1 MTPAELARIH
11 AASFVTPRAWSEAE
25 IAETLGS
32 YGCFLELALGGF
44 LIGRVI
50 VDEAELLTVAVA
62 PEYRK
67 QGIGMTLVDRFLNHA
82 ADRGATRAFLE
93 VAQPNVSAQSLYL
106 RAGFVESATRKNYYS
121 APDGGKVDAIVMTK
135 SPL

>member
-25 IAETLGS
+25 IADILGG
-32 YGCFLELALGGF
+32 YGCFLELVAGGF

-62 PEYRK
+62 PEHRK
-67 QGIGMTLVDRFLNHA
+67 QGIGMTLVDRFVTHA
-82 ADRGATRAFLE
+82 AQRGATRGFLE
-93 VAQPNVSAQSLYL
+93 VAAPNFAAQSLYL

-121 APDGGKVDAIVMTK
+121 APDGTKVDAIVMTK